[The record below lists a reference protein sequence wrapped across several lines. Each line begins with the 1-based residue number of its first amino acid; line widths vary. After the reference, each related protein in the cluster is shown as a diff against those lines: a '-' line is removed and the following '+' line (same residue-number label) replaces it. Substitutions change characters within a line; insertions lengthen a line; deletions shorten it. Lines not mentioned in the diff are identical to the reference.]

1 MSSTTIYIIVAVL
14 AVLVVGFL
22 VMRPRGGGRIESKR
36 PAEPYVAST
45 DRPYVKAPPA
55 PAEGEGEGVADELS
69 AAATDVTGEVLG
81 VDAHRA
87 LAGGDG
93 PADDLQKLKGVGPKM
108 ATRLNELGVTR
119 YSQLAGLNEIELAHL
134 DERMGPF
141 KGRIARDR
149 IAEQADYLARG
160 DTEGFEDTFGKL
172 GG

>member
-45 DRPYVKAPPA
+45 DRPYVKASA
-55 PAEGEGEGVADELS
+55 EGEGVADELA

-87 LAGGDG
+87 LASGDG

-108 ATRLNELGVTR
+108 AARLNELGVMR
-119 YSQLAGLNEIELAHL
+119 YDQLASLNETELAHL

>member
-22 VMRPRGGGRIESKR
+22 IMRPRGGGRIESKR

-45 DRPYVKAPPA
+45 DRPYVKASPA
-55 PAEGEGEGVADELS
+55 PAEGEGVADELA

-108 ATRLNELGVTR
+108 ATRLNKLGVTR